1 MKFIAL
7 NLELVKSVFGH
18 HIYVEVKFMDIT
30 SSKDVFKEHKSEV
43 YACPESVARFP
54 PCLNKVIFDG
64 ESETFI
70 NQILINT
77 SNVIDGAAE
86 PLNVKVVVGR
96 LPKTYLF
103 DLKK

>member
-1 MKFIAL
+1 
-7 NLELVKSVFGH
+7 
-18 HIYVEVKFMDIT
+18 MDIT
-30 SSKDVFKEHKSEV
+30 SSKDIFTEHKNKV

-70 NQILINT
+70 NEFLINT
-77 SNVIDGAAE
+77 TNVVNGTAE